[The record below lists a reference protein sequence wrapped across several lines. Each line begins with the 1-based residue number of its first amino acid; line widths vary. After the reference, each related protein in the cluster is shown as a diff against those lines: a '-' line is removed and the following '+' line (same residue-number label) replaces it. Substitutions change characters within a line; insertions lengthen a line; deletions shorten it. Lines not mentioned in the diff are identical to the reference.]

1 MRWRR
6 SRRVAWRAL
15 ILACRRRPRCAQY
28 TRGDKRSGVSKAVH
42 PQRDGFDLNKWKLIF
57 NETFRIPATLYKEDL
72 GHGKHQYQ
80 KKCVVFALCKMGAD
94 KAGLQGE
101 PLGRAVV
108 DLAPFGDGR
117 APLPH
122 AVKLATSKSL
132 YATLGDCELQL
143 TIQLSPAFRQAM
155 SAIERQKSLAI
166 SAPFGSGRMDTQAA
180 LEMLRS
186 MNSEKT
192 EVSAPFAAAK
202 MDSAHALAMLQSI
215 NAARSQE
222 EVSAPF
228 AASKMDTKDALLLLK
243 QLKEEG
249 PEPPL
254 VLPSASVH
262 SRGQSFDRSNV
273 STAGSQDDIQDILA
287 KLMSDDDEAG
297 AREDQGEDDN
307 KMFTDDEEGPPTFS
321 STDFG
326 ELEWKSPNSPESE
339 YGGRSSFE
347 ESPPRDFLLKDNDSV
362 ASHSSAG
369 EKYSGRAGKLVH
381 NGPGA
386 NGQTVPQESSDM
398 PNGVDHHSDD
408 ELPNNGDSTHHKL
421 VASAGAMPP
430 PLEASIQ
437 PGKSHV
443 KPPKCVHGI
452 SKELDYPQD
461 YQPPPVAAQPRG
473 TRSAGSSPLHA
484 KASLGD
490 AQPEAT
496 EEHDFDLDDLTEER
510 LTFKEIDIC
519 YGDEDELL
527 TAAGIAEAD
536 SEAAQDGSNE
546 AAGGEAEEGDL
557 QHGQDGH
564 GEEQQAHVEVEGF
577 MAKDRGLADD
587 AAEGGKLAASTQSK
601 DSTTGSLHDAAPM
614 GPAGPEEKA
623 AEGEEVVHEAAS
635 KLESRREQ
643 NMENGASRGS
653 KKERRRT
660 LIEQTMERDRESEP
674 RDLRGQSRP
683 EKGGERTKV
692 IERQVEEAKKAAAAL
707 ALAATATK
715 EDPYYSEPDIVGAG
729 SEGAGTG
736 PRFSAAALTKLQ
748 KQKAQAEE
756 KGMRMRILLMEQE
769 ASKGKK
775 RMEEMEADAAELE
788 TKLQVPSHHG
798 SPDATKRDGL
808 DNKKQSKRLYDQ
820 LGTLQGDADGI
831 QHPWLVT
838 QAANAAVAAAK
849 CRAAAAEAL
858 EEQHERSLVRMPWEL
873 RDRSV
878 MEVAVY
884 GFSDAHGS
892 SCHKMHTPARR
903 LARAYFHARQKESLE
918 RVEHTARAAVSA
930 LVLAARSSGEDV
942 GRLVFWWSNCVML
955 REIIAMATE
964 QEAHLAQR
972 AAALARAAEAAAAAA
987 NQAAPL
993 VSKIML
999 RSSSTLG
1006 AATTT
1011 GGPVAAL
1018 RKSASERQGG
1028 TSRDEST
1035 ADSVSEEQA
1044 EGGEE
1049 GKVKQVDDGTRGAT
1063 AARWAY
1069 DGADWEH
1076 PQALLA
1082 ALARVERWLHSRV
1095 LQIIWWHIM
1104 TPAMQ
1109 KKDKQ
1114 TAMAATAPPV
1124 RLESIPLDSELCRAD
1139 SLKPSVTGESPGR
1152 QAEGAIS
1159 RWRWALLEVFRKL
1172 CPARGIGEDCG
1183 CLPTLTW
1190 QVLEQCGA
1198 RLDTALFNA
1207 LLRDGGG
1214 AGMPTDPVSD
1224 PLTEPAAL
1232 PIQPGQLTFGGG
1244 VQLKIA
1250 ISAWS
1255 AVLTEIRCTLAPV
1268 LTERRMVPDR
1278 KVAHLAAAAEAGH
1291 EDADC
1296 DAGVDVERFQ
1306 QLRAL
1311 ADLLM
1316 LPKEML
1322 MDHAVRKEACS
1333 NLSLAVIRR
1342 IITLF
1347 QTDELAPDA
1356 ISPSLVAALNAE
1368 IAIKGRKN
1376 QELPIETW
1384 SSTLPAVITPYV
1396 PPSPAVVRALIA
1408 GNGKPLGIRSA
1419 KVPILERGYASDDD
1433 INEAESPL
1441 ELLVDGLTMTPRSAV
1456 STMEQLKESTKEG
1469 YRLLRAALVT

>member
-1 MRWRR
+1 MSDEPQHDAVAALTEVGMARTEPRLPPPPPLR
-6 SRRVAWRAL
+6 STRAATSGR
-15 ILACRRRPRCAQY
+15 ACPRPS
-28 TRGDKRSGVSKAVH
+28 TRSATASTSTNGSSSSTRPSGT
-42 PQRDGFDLNKWKLIF
+42 PPWLPLQ
-57 NETFRIPATLYKEDL
+57 IPATLYKEDL

-117 APLPH
+117 APAPH

-132 YATLGDCELQL
+132 YATIGDCELQL

-166 SAPFGSGRMDTQAA
+166 SAPFGGGRMDTQAA

-215 NAARSQE
+215 NAAKSQE

-249 PEPPL
+249 PEQLL
-254 VLPSASVH
+254 VLPPTSVH

-287 KLMSDDDEAG
+287 KLMSDEDEAG

-321 STDFG
+321 SADFG
-326 ELEWKSPNSPESE
+326 EHEWKSPYSPESE

-347 ESPPRDFLLKDNDSV
+347 ESPPRDFMLKDNDSV
-362 ASHSSAG
+362 ASQSSAG
-369 EKYSGRAGKLVH
+369 EKHSGRAGKLVH

-386 NGQTVPQESSDM
+386 NGQTIPQESSDM

-408 ELPNNGDSTHHKL
+408 ELPNNVGSTYNKL
-421 VASAGAMPP
+421 VASAGATPP
-430 PLEASIQ
+430 PLEAGVQ
-437 PGKSHV
+437 PGQSHV
-443 KPPKCVHGI
+443 KSSMRAHGV

-461 YQPPPVAAQPRG
+461 YHPPPLAAQPRG

-484 KASLGD
+484 MVNHTE
-490 AQPEAT
+490 AQPPAI
-496 EEHDFDLDDLTEER
+496 EECDFDLDDLTEER

-519 YGDEDELL
+519 YGDEEELL

-536 SEAAQDGSNE
+536 NEAAQDDGNE
-546 AAGGEAEEGDL
+546 VADGGEAEEADL
-557 QHGQDGH
+557 QHAHDGH
-564 GEEQQAHVEVEGF
+564 EEERRAPVDAEGI
-577 MAKDRGLADD
+577 MAAKDTGLMGNV
-587 AAEGGKLAASTQSK
+587 AEGGKQVTSTQSK
-601 DSTTGSLHDAAPM
+601 DLTAGSLHDAAPLD
-614 GPAGPEEKA
+614 PAGLEEIA
-623 AEGEEVVHEAAS
+623 VEGREVVHEAAS
-635 KLESRREQ
+635 GLESRSKQHREG
-643 NMENGASRGS
+643 GASSGS

-674 RDLRGQSRP
+674 RDSRGQSRP

-692 IERQVEEAKKAAAAL
+692 IERQVEEAKKAAASL
-707 ALAATATK
+707 ALPAAATK

-736 PRFSAAALTKLQ
+736 ARFSAAALTKLQ

-769 ASKGKK
+769 ASKDKK

-788 TKLQVPSHHG
+788 TKLQV
-798 SPDATKRDGL
+798 
-808 DNKKQSKRLYDQ
+808 
-820 LGTLQGDADGI
+820 
-831 QHPWLVT
+831 
-838 QAANAAVAAAK
+838 ANAAVAAAE

-858 EEQHERSLVRMPWEL
+858 AEQHERSLVRMPWEL

-903 LARAYFHARQKESLE
+903 LARAYFHTRQKESLE
-918 RVEHTARAAVSA
+918 RGEHTARAAVSA
-930 LVLAARSSGEDV
+930 LVLAARSCGEDV

-972 AAALARAAEAAAAAA
+972 AAALARAAKAAAEAAS
-987 NQAAPL
+987 QAAPL

-1006 AATTT
+1006 AAATT
-1011 GGPVAAL
+1011 GGPKAEL

-1028 TSRDEST
+1028 TLRDGAT
-1035 ADSVSEEQA
+1035 VDAVSEEQV

-1049 GKVKQVDDGTRGAT
+1049 GKEKQVDDGTRGAK
-1063 AARWAY
+1063 AAGLAY
-1069 DGADWEH
+1069 DGADWEQ

-1109 KKDKQ
+1109 KKEKQ
-1114 TAMAATAPPV
+1114 TAMAAAAPPA
-1124 RLESIPLDSELCRAD
+1124 RLESIPLDSELYRAD

-1255 AVLTEIRCTLAPV
+1255 AVLTEIRCTLVPV
-1268 LTERRMVPDR
+1268 MPERRTVPDR
-1278 KVAHLAAAAEAGH
+1278 KVAHLAAAAEAAPEEEG
-1291 EDADC
+1291 C

-1376 QELPIETW
+1376 QELPNETW

-1396 PPSPAVVRALIA
+1396 QPSPAAVRALIA
-1408 GNGKPLGIRSA
+1408 GNGKPLGIWSA

-1441 ELLVDGLTMTPRSAV
+1441 ELLVDGLTITPRSAV
-1456 STMEQLKESTKEG
+1456 STMEQPKESTKEG